1 MDAIVDVVI
10 TVDVFG
16 TKFVIAAVAMEEET
30 ELLPLSLLKID
41 VFDEVFEA
49 PPKMFVSELKEKVD
63 GLNMDAVDA
72 A

>member
-1 MDAIVDVVI
+1 MDAIVDVI

-16 TKFVIAAVAMEEET
+16 TKFVIATVAMEEET
-30 ELLPLSLLKID
+30 ELLPLSLLKTD
-41 VFDEVFEA
+41 VFDEA